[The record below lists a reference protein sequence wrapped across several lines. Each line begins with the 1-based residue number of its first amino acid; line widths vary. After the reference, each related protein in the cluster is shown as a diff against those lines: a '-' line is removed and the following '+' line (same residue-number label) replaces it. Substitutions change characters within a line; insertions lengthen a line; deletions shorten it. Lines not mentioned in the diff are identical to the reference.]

1 MNTETKYGVWLLS
14 TFKDGKETRLINGR
28 VNHNVIAPNDCWGDV
43 LFDYMT
49 DNGIIDNF
57 YEYETDGDSESV
69 AIMHKVG
76 TLPDFRWEF
85 REYAPEGP
93 DTSDCHTHS

>member
-1 MNTETKYGVWLLS
+1 MKTETKHGIWLLF
-14 TFKDGKETRLINGR
+14 TFTDGEETRLINGC
-28 VNHNVIAPNDCWGDV
+28 NHYIVADNDCWGDT

-49 DNGIIDNF
+49 DNGIIESLD
-57 YEYETDGDSESV
+57 EYETDGDSDSV

-76 TLPDFRWEF
+76 TKPDFRWEF
-85 REYAPEGP
+85 REWSTPEGP